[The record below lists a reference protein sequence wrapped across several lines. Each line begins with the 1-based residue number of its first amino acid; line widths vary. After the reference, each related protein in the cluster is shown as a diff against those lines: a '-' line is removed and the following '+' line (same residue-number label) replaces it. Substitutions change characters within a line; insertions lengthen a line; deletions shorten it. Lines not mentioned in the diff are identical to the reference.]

1 MAVREVGAEGLEI
14 AARTGRLFLEGI
26 WMSLAMFWPILL
38 AVGSEIVYQICAKST
53 PAAIDPLASLS
64 VTYAVGA
71 VASILL
77 YLLLNRGGNLV
88 REYAH
93 INWSTIALG
102 IAIVGLEAGAIYM
115 YKVGWTVSTGPL
127 VKNICVMVAMVLL
140 GALAYHEVITPTKL
154 AGIIICLI
162 GVIIINK

>member
-1 MAVREVGAEGLEI
+1 
-14 AARTGRLFLEGI
+14 
-26 WMSLAMFWPILL
+26 MSLTMFWPILL
-38 AVGSEIVYQICAKST
+38 VVGADIVYQICTKST

-71 VASILL
+71 VASILF
-77 YLLLNRGGNLV
+77 YFLLNRGGNLL
-88 REYAH
+88 REYSH

-102 IAIVGLEAGAIYM
+102 VAIVGLEVGSIYM

-140 GALAYHEVITPTKL
+140 GALAYREVITPTKL
-154 AGIIICLI
+154 VGIIVCLI
-162 GVIIINK
+162 GVVIINK

>member
-1 MAVREVGAEGLEI
+1 MTMREVRAEGPEI

-26 WMSLAMFWPILL
+26 WMSFAMFWPILL
-38 AVGSEIVYQICAKST
+38 VVGSDIVYQICTKST
-53 PAAIDPLASLS
+53 PAEIDPFASLS

-71 VASILL
+71 VASALI
-77 YLLLNRGGNLV
+77 YFLLNRGGNLA
-88 REYAH
+88 REYSH
-93 INWSTIALG
+93 INWSAIALG
-102 IAIVGLEAGAIYM
+102 VAIVGLEVGSIYM
-115 YKVGWTVSTGPL
+115 YKAGWTVSTGPL

-140 GALAYHEVITPTKL
+140 GALVYREVITPTKL

>member
-1 MAVREVGAEGLEI
+1 
-14 AARTGRLFLEGI
+14 
-26 WMSLAMFWPILL
+26 MSLTMFWPILL
-38 AVGSEIVYQICAKST
+38 IVGAELVYQICAKST
-53 PAAIDPLASLS
+53 PAEIDPLASLS

-71 VASILL
+71 VASAALYFLL
-77 YLLLNRGGNLV
+77 HRGGNLL
-88 REYAH
+88 REYSH
-93 INWSTIALG
+93 VNWSAIALG
-102 IAIVGLEAGAIYM
+102 VAIVGLEVGSIYL

-140 GALAYHEVITPTKL
+140 GALVYREIITPTKL